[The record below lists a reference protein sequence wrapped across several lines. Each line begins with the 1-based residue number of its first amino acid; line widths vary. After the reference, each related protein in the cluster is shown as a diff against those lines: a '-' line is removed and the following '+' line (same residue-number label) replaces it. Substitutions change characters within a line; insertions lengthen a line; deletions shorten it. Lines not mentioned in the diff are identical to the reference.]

1 MRWFK
6 VAAGAVGV
14 FIVLVVVSALVG
26 YLMWAAIAALVV
38 ATVVLSVKAAHYK
51 SQISRERPDRGL
63 REPAYSSPP
72 RRQRTPN
79 VDDELARLKR
89 EMGG

>member
-6 VAAGAVGV
+6 VAAVAVGAFVV
-14 FIVLVVVSALVG
+14 FVVVSALVG
-26 YLMWAAIAALVV
+26 YLIWAAIAALVV
-38 ATVVLSVKAAHYK
+38 ATVVLAIKAAHYK
-51 SQISRERPDRGL
+51 KQVSRERPDRGL

-72 RRQRTPN
+72 RRQGPPN